1 MQAAAY
7 FDVDGTLISTNL
19 LHPTAYY
26 FANQATPMQSLQKMG
41 RAILDLPRMAFGEL
55 QDRRIFN
62 EMLFS
67 HYRGISEDRMLVLA
81 EEVFEEIIKPAIY
94 PGAKDLIRQCKDAN
108 LRVVLI
114 TGSLDIT
121 TKYLVEYLGA
131 DDYIANVLEMKDRM
145 ATGKLR
151 QPVVAGPEKANLMVD
166 DAQVHN
172 HDLKACHAYSD
183 SFSDVPMLSVVG
195 HAFCINPD
203 KKLKR
208 LAQAYR
214 WPIVDISR
222 QPPASFR
229 RDAKRGSK

>member
-1 MQAAAY
+1 MSAAAY
-7 FDVDGTLISTNL
+7 FDVDGTLITTNL

-26 FANQATPMQSLQKMG
+26 FANQSTPMRSFKRIG
-41 RAILDLPRMAFGEL
+41 RAILDIPRMAFGEL

-62 EMLFS
+62 EILFS

-81 EEVFEEIIKPAIY
+81 EEVFEEVVKPAIF
-94 PGAKDLIRQCKDAN
+94 PGARDLIRQCKDAN

-121 TKYLVEYLGA
+121 TKYLAEYLGA
-131 DDYIANVLEMKDRM
+131 DDYIANVLEMKDRI
-145 ATGKLR
+145 ATGKLL
-151 QPVVAGPEKANLMVD
+151 QPVVAGPEKAHLMVH
-166 DAQVHN
+166 DAQVHE

-183 SFSDVPMLSVVG
+183 SYSDVPMLSVVG

-222 QPPASFR
+222 KPPASLR
-229 RDAKRGSK
+229 RDAKRGSQ

>member
-1 MQAAAY
+1 MKAAAY
-7 FDVDGTLISTNL
+7 FDVDGTLITTNL

-26 FANQATPMQSLQKMG
+26 FANQATPLQSIQKIG
-41 RAILDLPRMAFGEL
+41 RAILDLPRMAYGEL

-94 PGAKDLIRQCKDAN
+94 PGAKDLIRQCRDAN

-121 TKYLVEYLGA
+121 TKFLAEYLGA

-145 ATGKLR
+145 ATGKLL
-151 QPVVAGPEKANLMVD
+151 QPVVAGPEKANLMVH
-166 DAQVHN
+166 DAQVHG

-229 RDAKRGSK
+229 RNAKRGSK